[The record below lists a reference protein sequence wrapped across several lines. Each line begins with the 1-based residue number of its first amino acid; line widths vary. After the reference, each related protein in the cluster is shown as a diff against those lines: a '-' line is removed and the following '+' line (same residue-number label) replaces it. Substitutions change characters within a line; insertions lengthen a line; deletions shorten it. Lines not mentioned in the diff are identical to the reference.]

1 MLKHEQLTFNFMA
14 QRLVKLSE
22 TESKDLVEIIW
33 ENGIWKVGKLNIVS
47 YNSCKKLFLA
57 AKLKYVAPPQ
67 LVCQPNDSN
76 KQQHIWLMGLR
87 DQMGNEVYS
96 DGEASKYNT
105 GKLVMG
111 KTDTGQPKQV
121 YIELTEID
129 SKYRSRMGFKR
140 AYCRCVLDILGLDE
154 FYSEDDAKEFS
165 KTVNKVDDISSDV
178 IDSL

>member
-1 MLKHEQLTFNFMA
+1 MA
-14 QRLVKLSE
+14 QRLVKLSD
-22 TESKDLVEIIW
+22 TESKDLIDIIG
-33 ENGIWKVGKLNIVS
+33 ENGIWKVGKLSIVS

-57 AKLKYVAPPQ
+57 AKLKHSSVPQ

-76 KQQHIWLMGLR
+76 KQQHIWIMWMR

-105 GKLVMG
+105 GKLVNVKG
-111 KTDTGQPKQV
+111 DTGKVTQAYV
-121 YIELTEID
+121 ELTEID
-129 SKYRSRMGFKR
+129 AKYRSRMAFKR

-154 FYSEDDAKEFS
+154 FYSEDDAKEFKKS
-165 KTVNKVDDISSDV
+165 LEQTGDVGSEV